1 MLLQRA
7 ATSPHFLFVVVT
19 APLIG
24 AGRDVDVAR
33 RLGRGEWH
41 SFGF

>member
-7 ATSPHFLFVVVT
+7 AHLAAFFVCVVT